1 MVVDDDVA
9 ICEMFSKF
17 LERDGYTVT
26 VAHDGRSALDRL
38 RTEAVDLL
46 ILDINMPE
54 LGGASLVQI
63 LRRDP
68 EWARFVSLPI
78 IVVSALWDVVTFDLD
93 VQAGFGKPVKYE
105 ELRDKTGHLTAPP
118 DRPACPR
125 GRGGPP
131 PGRPLGRAGRKGAF
145 PLHGDPYNGPD
156 GDVRPGGGSRP
167 SERRGRPPAS
177 PHRGFSG

>member
-78 IVVSALWDVVTFDLD
+78 ILLPPLCHVVTFHLDLH
-93 VQAGFGKPVKYE
+93 AALP
-105 ELRDKTGHLTAPP
+105 
-118 DRPACPR
+118 
-125 GRGGPP
+125 
-131 PGRPLGRAGRKGAF
+131 
-145 PLHGDPYNGPD
+145 
-156 GDVRPGGGSRP
+156 
-167 SERRGRPPAS
+167 
-177 PHRGFSG
+177 

>member
-17 LERDGYTVT
+17 LERDGYAVT
-26 VAHDGRSALDRL
+26 VAHDGRTALDRL
-38 RTEAVDLL
+38 RAEVVDLL

-105 ELRDKTGHLTAPP
+105 ELREKIRQLIGPP
-118 DRPACPR
+118 DRPA
-125 GRGGPP
+125 
-131 PGRPLGRAGRKGAF
+131 
-145 PLHGDPYNGPD
+145 
-156 GDVRPGGGSRP
+156 
-167 SERRGRPPAS
+167 
-177 PHRGFSG
+177 